1 MKTKRPPLDVVLRSF
16 NPRNFFITGDGILTY
31 IWSKTEKLIV
41 TVCVEAD
48 KKTLSY
54 ATLLGDFKITGS
66 GKTSDE
72 DIRKILV
79 FILMKYRSMSGN

>member
-1 MKTKRPPLDVVLRSF
+1 MKTKCPPLDKVLKSF
-16 NPRNFFITGDGILTY
+16 KPRNFFITGDGVLTY
-31 IWSKTEKLIV
+31 IWSKTEKWIV

-54 ATLLGDFKITGS
+54 AALLGDFKITGS

-72 DIRKILV
+72 DIQKIIV
-79 FILMKYRSMSGN
+79 FILMKYGA